1 MGADIHFI
9 IEKRSSEGEWY
20 GVYSSGGVVTC
31 PAYQVTRRDVGGA
44 AIRPLVPV
52 VSALGRL
59 KQRNYDFF
67 AEIAGVR
74 GAGPSPLGLPEG
86 LSVMAREEIKRWG
99 PDGHSHSWLYLRDFV
114 MSAIRHNGDIG
125 DAALKALNG
134 KHPALEFLNAPAD
147 GIQVDIEDLADFR
160 VVFWFDN

>member
-31 PAYQVTRRDVGGA
+31 PAYQFAMG
-44 AIRPLVPV
+44 PLVPV

-59 KQRNYDFF
+59 KQRNYGFF

-74 GAGPSPLGLPEG
+74 GEGPTPLGLPEG

-125 DAALKALNG
+125 YAALKALNG

-160 VVFWFDN
+160 VVFWFDS